1 MKFPKMLI
9 AMLVVSSTAS
19 ACSLFAQDATFSP
32 VNAELQ
38 SKLDTKNAKV
48 GDNVVL
54 RASAEVKTS
63 DGTSIPHNAKFMGKV
78 TGVKPHDGSNE
89 DAQLVILID
98 HAEWKGKSAPV
109 HAVIQSLSPVQD
121 SGPSDASSGG
131 GPSGGGGR
139 IGGGGGGGGASAA
152 RQANT
157 NPNNPQ
163 TTSATTTTAASIE
176 IPATPGTGTSTT
188 TQADGTV
195 VKTVTARPTAI
206 TGVYVASDPAAPDSG
221 TLYAKGKNLHLDY
234 GTIFALGVAPPAAK

>member
-1 MKFPKMLI
+1 MKLSKMLI
-9 AMLVVSSTAS
+9 AMMVVSSTAS
-19 ACSLFAQDATFSP
+19 ACSLFAQDSTFSP

-78 TGVKPHDGSNE
+78 TAVKPHDASNE

-109 HAVIQSLSPVQD
+109 HAVIQSLLPVQD
-121 SGPSDASSGG
+121 SGPSDPSSGG
-131 GPSGGGGR
+131 GPSGGGGKV
-139 IGGGGGGGGASAA
+139 GGGGGGGGASAA

-157 NPNNPQ
+157 NPNSPQ
-163 TTSATTTTAASIE
+163 TTSATTAASIE

-195 VKTVTARPTAI
+195 VKTLTARPTAI

-221 TLYAKGKNLHLDY
+221 TLYSKGKNLHLDY
-234 GTIFALGVAPPAAK
+234 GTIFALGIAAPTAK